1 MQPENRLED
10 LNSILGSIM
19 LLNQRELLMSYCE
32 DDFEEDTAL
41 ENEFLNIPVVEIS
54 NHIPCAWRNNFFSIR
69 MKAYLSLYL
78 KLFLAYMISSAQ
90 HGNFFS
96 KLRWI
101 K

>member
-54 NHIPCAWRNNFFSIR
+54 NHIPCAWRNNFFP
-69 MKAYLSLYL
+69 
-78 KLFLAYMISSAQ
+78 SA
-90 HGNFFS
+90 
-96 KLRWI
+96 
-101 K
+101 